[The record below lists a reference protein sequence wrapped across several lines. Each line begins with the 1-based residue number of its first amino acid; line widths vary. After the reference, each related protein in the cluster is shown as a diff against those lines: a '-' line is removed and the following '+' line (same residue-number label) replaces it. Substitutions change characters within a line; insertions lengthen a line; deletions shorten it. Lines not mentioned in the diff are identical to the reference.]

1 MRAAGEDLEEGEG
14 VAGVLIEEERVEDTH
29 KDGNLQDSLHLKC
42 GSCKIVSLRRW
53 PEPSIQEPTERT
65 KLLPS

>member
-1 MRAAGEDLEEGEG
+1 VRAAGEDLEEGEG
-14 VAGVLIEEERVEDTH
+14 VAGVLIEEERVDTH

-42 GSCKIVSLRRW
+42 GSCKIVSLRR

-65 KLLPS
+65 KLLPC